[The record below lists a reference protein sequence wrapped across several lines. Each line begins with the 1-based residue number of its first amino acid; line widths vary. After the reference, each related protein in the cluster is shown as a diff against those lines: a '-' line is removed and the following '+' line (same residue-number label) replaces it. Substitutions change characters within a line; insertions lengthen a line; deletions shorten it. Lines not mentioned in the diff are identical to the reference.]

1 VSFVINDTGEKIMKG
16 YYSKKL
22 QKHSKLYLELQENI
36 KLYYQHSLEKEQKQK
51 AYLNYHKFVNLS
63 TKETINIDYNFEKK
77 YKEYSKIT
85 EQRAYTIQELARRKE
100 YCSVFITLT
109 LPSPYHPFR
118 SVKTNKGRLYVED
131 NKDFT
136 FPSIKDAV
144 SHGYKELNTIY
155 TTFYKRV
162 KNYVKNDLYYIKA
175 IENHSTMI
183 PHLHLV
189 LYFPLDKLDFVKAV
203 FKRVVEH
210 FKLNRTDLEE
220 IAFKD
225 NINYA
230 SRYLLKYIIKDLNNG
245 TDIFKARVLDGWK
258 RYHKI
263 RVLTSSLLPLNV
275 MVYKKIYSAV
285 SLIPENKISFKL
297 DDKIISMKEKID
309 LETQKL
315 GLPLY
320 LYFQDNF
327 SIEKIVMNRS
337 SGKITSYG
345 DKNSIF
351 KVKLSNEKK
360 DKYYKIKSLEVCY
373 KDENIYTKQKFIKLI
388 N

>member
-1 VSFVINDTGEKIMKG
+1 MKG

-22 QKHSKLYLELQENI
+22 QKNSKLYTELQENI
-36 KLYYQHSLEKEQKQK
+36 KLYYNHSLEKEQKQK
-51 AYLNYHKFVNLS
+51 SYLNYHKFVNLS

-85 EQRAYTIQELARRKE
+85 EQRAYTIQELSKRKE
-100 YCSVFITLT
+100 FCSVFITLT
-109 LPSPYHPFR
+109 LPSQFHPFK
-118 SVKTNKGRLYVED
+118 SIATSTGRLYVED
-131 NKDFT
+131 NKDFI
-136 FPSIKDAV
+136 FSSIKEAV

-155 TTFYKRV
+155 QTFYKRV
-162 KNYVKNDLYYIKA
+162 KNYVKNDLYYIRA
-175 IENHSTMI
+175 VENHSTMI

-220 IAFKD
+220 VAFKD

-230 SRYLLKYIIKDLNNG
+230 SKYLLKYIIKDLNNG
-245 TDIFKARVLDGWK
+245 SDIFKARVLDGWK

-285 SLIPENKISFKL
+285 SLIEKNKISFKI

-309 LETQKL
+309 LETKEL

-327 SIEKIVMNRS
+327 SIEKTVMNRNDR
-337 SGKITSYG
+337 KIIRFGS
-345 DKNSIF
+345 KNSIF

-360 DKYYKIKSLEVCY
+360 DKYYKVKSLEVSY
-373 KDENIYTKQKFIKLI
+373 KDENIYTKQRFIKLL

>member
-1 VSFVINDTGEKIMKG
+1 MKG

-22 QKHSKLYLELQENI
+22 QKHSKLYTELQENI
-36 KLYYQHSLEKEQKQK
+36 QLYYNHSIEKEQKQK
-51 AYLNYHKFVNLS
+51 AYLNHHKFVNLS
-63 TKETINIDYNFEKK
+63 TQEQININYDFEKK

-109 LPSPYHPFR
+109 LPSAYHPFK
-118 SVKTNKGRLYVED
+118 SVATPKGRLYVED
-131 NKDFT
+131 NKDFA

-144 SHGYKELNTIY
+144 FHGYKELNHIY
-155 TTFYKRV
+155 QTFYKRV
-162 KNYVKNDLYYIKA
+162 KNDIKNNVKNELFFIKS

-183 PHLHLV
+183 PHCHIV
-189 LYFPLDKLDFVKAV
+189 LYFPVDKLDFVKAV
-203 FKRVVEH
+203 FQRVVKH
-210 FKLNRTDLEE
+210 FKLDRTDLEE
-220 IAFKD
+220 IVFKD
-225 NINYA
+225 NINFA
-230 SRYLLKYIIKDLNNG
+230 SKYLLKYIIKDLNNG
-245 TDIFKARVLDGWK
+245 SDIFKARVLDGWK

-275 MVYKKIYSAV
+275 MIYKKIYSAV

-309 LETQKL
+309 LETKEL

-327 SIEKIVMNRS
+327 SIEKTILNRNDR
-337 SGKITSYG
+337 KIIRFGS
-345 DKNSIF
+345 KNSIF

-360 DKYYKIKSLEVCY
+360 DKYYKVKSLEVSY
-373 KDENIYTKQKFIKLI
+373 KDENIYTKQRFIKLQ

>member
-1 VSFVINDTGEKIMKG
+1 MS
-16 YYSKKL
+16 Y
-22 QKHSKLYLELQENI
+22 
-36 KLYYQHSLEKEQKQK
+36 
-51 AYLNYHKFVNLS
+51 
-63 TKETINIDYNFEKK
+63 
-77 YKEYSKIT
+77 
-85 EQRAYTIQELARRKE
+85 
-100 YCSVFITLT
+100 
-109 LPSPYHPFR
+109 
-118 SVKTNKGRLYVED
+118 
-131 NKDFT
+131 
-136 FPSIKDAV
+136 
-144 SHGYKELNTIY
+144 GYKELNTIY

-162 KNYVKNDLYYIKA
+162 KNYVKNDLYYIRA
-175 IENHSTMI
+175 VENHSTMI

-203 FKRVVEH
+203 FQRVVEH

-220 IAFKD
+220 VAFKD

-230 SRYLLKYIIKDLNNG
+230 SKYLLKYIIKDLNNSS
-245 TDIFKARVLDGWK
+245 DIFKARVLDGWK

-275 MVYKKIYSAV
+275 MIYKKIYSAV
-285 SLIPENKISFKL
+285 SLIEKNKISFKI

-309 LETQKL
+309 LETKEL

-327 SIEKIVMNRS
+327 SIEKTVLNRNDR
-337 SGKITSYG
+337 KIIRFGS
-345 DKNSIF
+345 KNSIF

-360 DKYYKIKSLEVCY
+360 DKHYKVKSLEVSY
-373 KDENIYTKQKFIKLI
+373 KDENIYTKQRFIKLI

>member
-1 VSFVINDTGEKIMKG
+1 MKG

-22 QKHSKLYLELQENI
+22 QKHSKLYTELQENI
-36 KLYYQHSLEKEQKQK
+36 QLYYNHSIEKEQKQK
-51 AYLNYHKFVNLS
+51 AYLNHHKFVNLS
-63 TKETINIDYNFEKK
+63 TQEQININYDFEKK

-109 LPSPYHPFR
+109 LPSAYHPFK
-118 SVKTNKGRLYVED
+118 SVATPKGRLYVED
-131 NKDFT
+131 NKDFA

-144 SHGYKELNTIY
+144 FHGYKELNHIY
-155 TTFYKRV
+155 QTFYKRV
-162 KNYVKNDLYYIKA
+162 KNDIKNNVKNELFFIKS

-183 PHLHLV
+183 PHCHIV
-189 LYFPLDKLDFVKAV
+189 LYFPVDKLDFVKAV
-203 FKRVVEH
+203 FQRVVKH
-210 FKLNRTDLEE
+210 FKLDRTDLEE
-220 IAFKD
+220 IVFKD
-225 NINYA
+225 NINFA
-230 SRYLLKYIIKDLNNG
+230 SKYLLKYIIKDLNNG
-245 TDIFKARVLDGWK
+245 ADIFKARVLDGWK

-275 MVYKKIYSAV
+275 MIYKKIYSAV

-309 LETQKL
+309 LETKEL

-327 SIEKIVMNRS
+327 SIEKTILNRNDR
-337 SGKITSYG
+337 KIIRFGS
-345 DKNSIF
+345 KNSIF

-360 DKYYKIKSLEVCY
+360 DKYYKVKSLEVSY
-373 KDENIYTKQKFIKLI
+373 KDENIYTKQRFIKLQ

>member
-1 VSFVINDTGEKIMKG
+1 MTQEKIMKG

-22 QKHSKLYLELQENI
+22 QKHSKLYTELQENI

-51 AYLNYHKFVNLS
+51 SYLQYHKFINLS
-63 TKETINIDYNFEKK
+63 TKETININYDFEKK

-85 EQRAYTIQELARRKE
+85 EQRAYTIQELSKRKE
-100 YCSVFITLT
+100 FCSVFITLT

-118 SVKTNKGRLYVED
+118 SIATPKGRLYVED

-136 FPSIKDAV
+136 FPSIKEAV
-144 SHGYKELNTIY
+144 SYGYKELNTIY

-162 KNYVKNDLYYIKA
+162 KNYVKNDLYYIRA
-175 IENHSTMI
+175 VENHSTMI

-189 LYFPLDKLDFVKAV
+189 LYFPVDKIDFVKAV

-210 FKLNRTDLEE
+210 FKLDRTDLEE
-220 IAFKD
+220 VAFKD

-230 SRYLLKYIIKDLNNG
+230 SKYLLKYIIKDLNNG
-245 TDIFKARVLDGWK
+245 SDIFKARVLDGWK

-275 MVYKKIYSAV
+275 MIYKKIYTAV
-285 SLIPENKISFKL
+285 SLIEKNKISFKI

-309 LETQKL
+309 LETKEL

-327 SIEKIVMNRS
+327 SIEKTVMNRNDS
-337 SGKITSYG
+337 KIIRFGS
-345 DKNSIF
+345 KNSIF
-351 KVKLSNEKK
+351 KVKLTNEKEC
-360 DKYYKIKSLEVCY
+360 KYYKVKSLEVSY

>member
-1 VSFVINDTGEKIMKG
+1 MKG

-51 AYLNYHKFVNLS
+51 SYLNYHKFVNLS

-85 EQRAYTIQELARRKE
+85 EQRAYTIQELSKRKG

-118 SVKTNKGRLYVED
+118 SIATPKGRLYVED
-131 NKDFT
+131 NKDFGFST
-136 FPSIKDAV
+136 IKDAI
-144 SHGYKELNTIY
+144 SYGYQELNKIY
-155 TTFYKRV
+155 QKFYKRL
-162 KNYVKNDLYYIKA
+162 KSYVKNDLYYLKSV
-175 IENHSTMI
+175 ENNSVMI
-183 PHLHLV
+183 PHIHLV
-189 LYFPLDKLDFVKAV
+189 LYFPVDKLDFVKAV

-210 FKLNRTDLEE
+210 FKLDRTDLEE
-220 IAFKD
+220 VAFKD

-230 SRYLLKYIIKDLNNG
+230 SKYLLKYIIKDLNNG
-245 TDIFKARVLDGWK
+245 ADIFKARVLDGWK

-275 MVYKKIYSAV
+275 MVYKKIYTAV
-285 SLIPENKISFKL
+285 SLIEKNKISFKI

-309 LETQKL
+309 LETKEL

-327 SIEKIVMNRS
+327 SIEKTVLNRNDR
-337 SGKITSYG
+337 KIIRFGS
-345 DKNSIF
+345 KNSIF

-360 DKYYKIKSLEVCY
+360 DKYYKVKSLEVSY
-373 KDENIYTKQKFIKLI
+373 KDENIYTKQRFIKLQ

>member
-1 VSFVINDTGEKIMKG
+1 MKG

-22 QKHSKLYLELQENI
+22 QKHSKLYTELQENI
-36 KLYYQHSLEKEQKQK
+36 QLYYNHSLEKEQKQK
-51 AYLNYHKFVNLS
+51 SYLQYNKFINLS
-63 TKETINIDYNFEKK
+63 TKETVNIDYNFEKK

-85 EQRAYTIQELARRKE
+85 EQRAYTIQELAKRKE

-109 LPSPYHPFR
+109 LPSAYHPFK
-118 SVKTNKGRLYVED
+118 SVATPTGRLYVED
-131 NKDFT
+131 NKDFA
-136 FPSIKDAV
+136 FSSIKEAV
-144 SHGYKELNTIY
+144 SCGYKELNTIY
-155 TTFYKRV
+155 QTFYKRV
-162 KNYVKNDLYYIKA
+162 KNYVKNDIKNDIKNNVKNDLYYLRSV
-175 IENHSTMI
+175 ENHCTMI
-183 PHLHLV
+183 PHIHLV
-189 LYFPLDKLDFVKAV
+189 LYFPTDKLDFVKAV
-203 FKRVVEH
+203 FQRVVKH
-210 FKLNRTDLEE
+210 FKLDRIDLEE
-220 IAFKD
+220 VSFKD

-230 SRYLLKYIIKDLNNG
+230 SKYLLKYIIKDLNNG
-245 TDIFKARVLDGWK
+245 SDIFKARVFDGWK

-285 SLIPENKISFKL
+285 SLIEKNKISFKI

-309 LETQKL
+309 LETKEL

-327 SIEKIVMNRS
+327 FIEKTVLNRNDR
-337 SGKITSYG
+337 KIIRFGS
-345 DKNSIF
+345 KNSIF

-360 DKYYKIKSLEVCY
+360 DKYYKVKSLEVSY
-373 KDENIYTKQKFIKLI
+373 KDENIYTKQRFIKLQ